1 VHQTAKAVFLATPAG
16 RVIFCVIRGDL
27 EVSEAKVSALL
38 GGEEL
43 SAATPEQ
50 LQRAGLVAGYASPVG
65 VKEGAASEAVL
76 VIGDDSLVGAPNL
89 VAGAN
94 EPGYHL
100 INVNYPRDYAVD
112 RLADIA
118 LARAG
123 DPCPVCG
130 AALQLARGIEVGH
143 VFKLGTRYS
152 DALGATYLDAEGRPH
167 PVIMGSYGI
176 GLGRLLACIIEQHH
190 DEYGIIWPASVAP
203 YQVYL
208 ASGQRWSRR
217 LTPCMSG

>member
-1 VHQTAKAVFLATPAG
+1 M
-16 RVIFCVIRGDL
+16 IRGDL

-123 DPCPVCG
+123 DPAPSAARRCSSRAASKWGTCSSWAPATAMPWAPPTSTPRAAAPGDHGQLWHRPG
-130 AALQLARGIEVGH
+130 AAA
-143 VFKLGTRYS
+143 
-152 DALGATYLDAEGRPH
+152 
-167 PVIMGSYGI
+167 
-176 GLGRLLACIIEQHH
+176 GLHH
-190 DEYGIIWPASVAP
+190 RTAP
-203 YQVYL
+203 
-208 ASGQRWSRR
+208 
-217 LTPCMSG
+217 

>member
-1 VHQTAKAVFLATPAG
+1 MERVATPGATTIEAVARFVGVAVHQTAKAVFLATPAG

-65 VKEGAASEAVL
+65 VKEGAASETVL

-94 EPGYHL
+94 MAGFAK
-100 INVNYPRDYAVD
+100 VADAM
-112 RLADIA
+112 LA
-118 LARAG
+118 
-123 DPCPVCG
+123 
-130 AALQLARGIEVGH
+130 Q
-143 VFKLGTRYS
+143 GTF
-152 DALGATYLDAEGRPH
+152 
-167 PVIMGSYGI
+167 
-176 GLGRLLACIIEQHH
+176 
-190 DEYGIIWPASVAP
+190 
-203 YQVYL
+203 
-208 ASGQRWSRR
+208 
-217 LTPCMSG
+217 